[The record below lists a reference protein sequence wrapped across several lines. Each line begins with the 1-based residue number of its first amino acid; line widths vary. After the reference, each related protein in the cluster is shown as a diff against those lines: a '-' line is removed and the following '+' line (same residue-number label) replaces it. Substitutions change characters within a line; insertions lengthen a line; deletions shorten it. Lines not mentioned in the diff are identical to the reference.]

1 MIQKHPRSS
10 ARLLTTSLL
19 AGLIGLTTIGCT
31 NSATTNPTTTAQT
44 PSPITTTNPTST
56 TANPTS
62 TTATPVTTPI
72 ATTPAATPQAAAPT
86 PTIDAMIPAGWKME
100 GQTSGDLNGDRQP
113 DVALRLIQSGTG
125 DRQRALLVLLAKNG
139 GWEKLAFAPKLLLCQ
154 SCGGTLGSP
163 TGENIKIQ
171 INDGSLVVEQLRG
184 SRGAV
189 QTTHRFWIDRNSQQL
204 VCIGEDINPY
214 DRANGNKLT
223 DSRNFLTGKRI
234 IEETRGSASQSK
246 APLRNQQLEVSKV
259 FQSIE
264 SIDIEAASSSSPQ
277 LPDD

>member
-1 MIQKHPRSS
+1 MIHKYPRSS

-44 PSPITTTNPTST
+44 PSPIATTNPVAS
-56 TANPTS
+56 
-62 TTATPVTTPI
+62 TATNPVA
-72 ATTPAATPQAAAPT
+72 ATTPATTPQAAAPT
-86 PTIDAMIPAGWKME
+86 PTIESMIPAGWKME

-125 DRQRALLVLLAKNG
+125 DRQRALLVLLAKNE

-154 SCGGTLGSP
+154 NCGGTLGSP

-234 IEETRGSASQSK
+234 IEETRGSASRSK
-246 APLRNQQLEVSKV
+246 APLRNQQLEVTKV
-259 FQSIE
+259 LQSIE

>member
-1 MIQKHPRSS
+1 MIHKHTRSS
-10 ARLLTTSLL
+10 ATLLTTTLL

-31 NSATTNPTTTAQT
+31 NSTPTSPPTAVQTQSPIAAAKPATAASPVDAPNVTAPTAQ
-44 PSPITTTNPTST
+44 
-56 TANPTS
+56 
-62 TTATPVTTPI
+62 
-72 ATTPAATPQAAAPT
+72 AAPPT
-86 PTIDAMIPAGWKME
+86 PTIEALIPAGWEME
-100 GQTSGDLNGDRQP
+100 GQTSGDLNDDQQP

-139 GWEKLAFAPKLLLCQ
+139 GWEQLAFAPKLLLCQ
-154 SCGGTLGSP
+154 TCGGALGSP
-163 TGENIKIQ
+163 TGENIKMQ

-189 QTTHRFWIDRNSQQL
+189 QTTHRFWIDRNSPQL

-234 IEETRGSASQSK
+234 IEETRGTASQSK
-246 APLRNQQLEVSKV
+246 MPLRNQQLEVSKV
-259 FQSIE
+259 LQSIE

>member
-1 MIQKHPRSS
+1 MTQQKHRSS

-44 PSPITTTNPTST
+44 PSPIATQKPIASTATNPV
-56 TANPTS
+56 
-62 TTATPVTTPI
+62 TAT
-72 ATTPAATPQAAAPT
+72 TTPAATPQAAAPT
-86 PTIDAMIPAGWKME
+86 PTIESMIPAGWKLE

-113 DVALRLIQSGTG
+113 DVALRLIQSSTG

-139 GWEKLAFAPKLLLCQ
+139 GWEKLAFAPKVLLCQ

-189 QTTHRFWIDRNSQQL
+189 QTTHRFWIDRSSQQL

-234 IEETRGSASQSK
+234 IEETRGSASRSK
-246 APLRNQQLEVSKV
+246 APLRNQQLEVAKV
-259 FQSIE
+259 LQSIE

>member
-31 NSATTNPTTTAQT
+31 NSATTSPTTTAQP
-44 PSPITTTNPTST
+44 PSPIAPTNPVATTNPTST
-56 TANPTS
+56 TAI
-62 TTATPVTTPI
+62 PVAAPI

-86 PTIDAMIPAGWKME
+86 PTIESMIPAGWQLE

-234 IEETRGSASQSK
+234 VEETRGSASRSK
-246 APLRNQQLEVSKV
+246 ASLRNQQLEVSKV
-259 FQSIE
+259 LQSIE
-264 SIDIEAASSSSPQ
+264 SIDIEAAISSSPQ